1 MYLRVTKRRNRD
13 GSEVRYY
20 QLADNVW
27 DPQKQCAVAR
37 VVYHFGRAD
46 QLDEAKLRR
55 LAESILRVLP
65 AESIE
70 HGRDDI
76 RLLHSWPYGGVHVL
90 ESLWNELTIG
100 TVLEEQLKSAKV
112 EQPFERSIFAMVAN
126 RALCPYSKMYAHEQW
141 VPKEVF
147 LPSARRLALHHFYF
161 GMTFL
166 EENKEAIEKAVYFRM
181 ADLMNADVDLIF
193 YDTTSLHCE
202 VDEEDESEFERQSLS
217 HPGEKHHYPPLRR
230 RGHSKNGRE
239 DAPQVV
245 VGLAV
250 TRDGLPVRSWVF
262 PGQTKD
268 DTTIERVK
276 ADLKGWRLGRCVFV
290 GDAGMNSEQN
300 RKTLSLGGGKY
311 ILASRMRGGGE
322 VTDEVLTRAGRFH
335 EVKENLLAKEVF
347 VGDGEGR
354 RRYVVCLNRE
364 EAKRQARHR
373 QKLLALLTAELET
386 LATPKDSAHSKR
398 ACELISSARFGRY
411 LRKTKRGKLKVDR
424 AAVAREAALDGKW
437 VITSNDDTLSVDDL
451 VLGYKQLMR
460 VEECWRTIKSGLRTR
475 PMFHW
480 RPHRIQAHVSLC
492 VLALL
497 LERVAELRAGDTWR
511 NIRAK
516 LEGIKVVEYVRD
528 NVRVRQ
534 TTELNPE
541 QTALLKRLGVPLPPR
556 LHEIAAAPKDAP
568 DTAAG
573 EAATA
578 GP

>member
-27 DPQKQCAVAR
+27 DVQKQCAVAQ
-37 VVYHFGRAD
+37 VVYNFGRAD

-55 LAESILRVLP
+55 LAESILRVFP
-65 AESIE
+65 SESIE
-70 HGRDDI
+70 RGSDDI
-76 RLLHSWPYGGVHVL
+76 LVLHSWPYGGVYVL
-90 ESLWNELTIG
+90 EALWRELTIG
-100 TVLEEQLKSAKV
+100 TVIQEQLKATEV
-112 EQPFERSIFAMVAN
+112 DQPFERSLFTMVAN
-126 RALCPYSKMYAHEQW
+126 RGLCPYSKLYCYEQW

-147 LPSARRLALHHFYF
+147 LPSAKDLELHHFYF

-166 EENKEAIEKAVYFRM
+166 EENKEAIEKAVYFKM

-202 VDEEDESEFERQSLS
+202 IDEEDESEFERESRS
-217 HPGEKHHYPPLRR
+217 HPGEKHRYPPLRR
-230 RGHSKNGRE
+230 RGHSKNGRG
-239 DAPQVV
+239 DAPQIVV
-245 VGLAV
+245 ALAV
-250 TRDGLPVRSWVF
+250 TREGLPVRSWVF

-268 DTTIERVK
+268 DTTIEQVK

-290 GDAGMNSEQN
+290 GDSGMNSEEN

-311 ILASRMRGGGE
+311 ILATKMRGGGE
-322 VTDEVLTRAGRFH
+322 VTDEVMTRAGRFH

-347 VGDGEGR
+347 VGDGERR
-354 RRYVVCLNRE
+354 RRYVVCFNRE

-373 QKLLALLTAELET
+373 QKLLELLAAELES
-386 LATPKDSAHSKR
+386 LKSPGDKSHSRR
-398 ACELISSARFGRY
+398 ACELLSSARFGRY
-411 LRKTKRGKLKVDR
+411 IRKTKRGKLRVDR

-437 VITSNDDTLSVDDL
+437 VITTNDDTLSVDDL

-460 VEECWRTIKSGLRTR
+460 VEECWRTMKSGLRTR
-475 PMFHW
+475 PMFH
-480 RPHRIQAHVSLC
+480 RSPHRIKAHVSLC

-497 LERVAELRAGDTWR
+497 LERVAEIRAGDTWR

-516 LEGIKVVEYVRD
+516 LETIKVVEYVRD

-534 TTELNPE
+534 TTEISAE
-541 QTALLKRLGVPLPPR
+541 VTSLLKRLGVPPPPR
-556 LHEIAAAPKDAP
+556 LHEISDGTTDAAA
-568 DTAAG
+568 TG
-573 EAATA
+573 
-578 GP
+578 